1 MTITRMH
8 KKISICSI
16 FTLIIFSLISLP
28 AFAFERDI
36 TVLLFKTRNAFNV
49 YGNRVTATSKNKAV
63 RLNGTSQIYVR
74 DNKIV
79 IAGHSFSKGVKISSD
94 SPITV
99 NNKKYHGYL
108 LLDRQAGEIIVR
120 NVVNSEKYLESVVKS
135 EMSPSWPVE
144 ALKAQAVLA
153 RTYIISSGKHGSL
166 CDVCATTHCQVYNG
180 IVNTS
185 ENLRTAIRQTRGQIL
200 RYNNAPANVFY
211 HADSGG
217 IVTSSEN
224 VWGRPVPYLK
234 TVFEPVKSVNPNC
247 YWKVVVNNTDLQS
260 KLIANGINV
269 GRLIYLKPVK
279 RDNSGRVK
287 EIMIQGSSSASTIS
301 GNKLRSIVGP
311 VILKSTLFDFSDF
324 SQVSYVLNKKSPEA
338 ESELKQEEAVPAPEV
353 NTAES
358 DVTQDTLVEMANQGY
373 FTTEELMYML
383 STPDKIAEHARF
395 AAMRKKNGKKYRKK
409 NMLSESTSQSTSVKH
424 KGNYKITDVNS
435 FSMEAS
441 EINSDK
447 VVFHGLGYGHG
458 VGMSQWGARSLAENG
473 WTYKEILNLYFKGTA
488 ITE

>member
-1 MTITRMH
+1 M
-8 KKISICSI
+8 
-16 FTLIIFSLISLP
+16 SLP
-28 AFAFERDI
+28 SIAFEKDVV
-36 TVLLFKTRNAFNV
+36 VLLFKTGRAFNV
-49 YGNRVTATSKNKAV
+49 YGNRMKATSKNKSV
-63 RLNGTSQIYVR
+63 KLNGTSQIYIKN
-74 DNKIV
+74 NKII
-79 IAGHSFSKGVKISSD
+79 IAGHSFSKGVKISSN

-120 NVVNSEKYLESVVKS
+120 NVVNSEKYLESVVRS

-153 RTYIISSGKHGSL
+153 RTYITSSDKHGSL

-180 IVNTS
+180 IVNSS

-200 RYNNAPANVFY
+200 RYNRLPANVFY
-211 HADSGG
+211 HSDSGG
-217 IVTSSEN
+217 VVTSSEN
-224 VWGRPVPYLK
+224 VWGRSVPYLK

-247 YWKVVVNNTDLQS
+247 YWKVVINKTELQS

-269 GRLIYLKPVK
+269 GRLMYLKPVK

-287 EIMIQGSSSASTIS
+287 EIMIQGSSSAATIS
-301 GNKLRSIVGP
+301 GNKLRTIVGP
-311 VILKSTLFDFSDF
+311 VVLKSTLFDFSDF
-324 SQVSYVLNKKSPEA
+324 SQVSYELNKKNPEPETEFKQDEA
-338 ESELKQEEAVPAPEV
+338 KKLTDIQTTESGI
-353 NTAES
+353 
-358 DVTQDTLVEMANQGY
+358 TQDTLVDMAKQGY

-383 STPDKIAEHARF
+383 STPDKSSEHARF
-395 AAMRKKNGKKYRKK
+395 AALRKKYGKKYRRK
-409 NMLSESTSQSTSVKH
+409 NMFPEVNRDCTSVKH

-473 WTYKEILNLYFKGTA
+473 WTYREILNLYFKGTA